1 MKFQVMSLSYA
12 IEYIQKNI
20 FEYAIILWLICVNH
34 K

>member
-1 MKFQVMSLSYA
+1 MKFHVISLSYT

-20 FEYAIILWLICVNH
+20 FEYAIILWLICVNY